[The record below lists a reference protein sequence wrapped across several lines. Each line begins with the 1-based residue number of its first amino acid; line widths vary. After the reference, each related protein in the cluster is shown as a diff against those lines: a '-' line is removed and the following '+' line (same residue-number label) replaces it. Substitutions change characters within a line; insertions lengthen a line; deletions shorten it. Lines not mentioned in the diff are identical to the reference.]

1 MIIGRL
7 TLINCK
13 TGKDANTKQTK
24 NKKQKQKHKKKKK
37 TNNLHRFLKRRELTS
52 FGLGT

>member
-1 MIIGRL
+1 MIIDRL
-7 TLINCK
+7 TLKNCK
-13 TGKDANTKQTK
+13 TGKDANTKQT
-24 NKKQKQKHKKKKK
+24 KKKK